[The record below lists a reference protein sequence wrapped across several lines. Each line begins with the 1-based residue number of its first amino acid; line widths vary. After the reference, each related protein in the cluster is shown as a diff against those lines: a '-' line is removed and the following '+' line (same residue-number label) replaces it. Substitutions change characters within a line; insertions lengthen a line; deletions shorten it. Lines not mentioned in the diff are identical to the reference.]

1 MIKIYNNDIHNIIND
16 FINDESFKRCDLI
29 ILDLNNFIYTNNYT
43 EDLNKIKEILYMSSY
58 IIKPG
63 GNIVVIGNNI
73 INIKDI
79 DIDEVL
85 KNELLWKK
93 RRTIIHKCK
102 LIPGKL
108 LSSEYNYIFWYSD
121 NYRPDDPVPTCHK
134 YGDNKKEL
142 SDFWNEDVDIYKNI
156 IKMFSNEN
164 DTVFEPITNSD
175 DISKYCEEL
184 NRNYIGFKNLLV

>member
-1 MIKIYNNDIHNIIND
+1 MIKFYNNIYNSIHK
-16 FINDESFKRCDLI
+16 FVNDESFKRCDLL
-29 ILDLNNFIYTNNYT
+29 ILDLNSFNYTDNYT
-43 EDLNKIKEILYMSSY
+43 EDLIKIKEILSMSSY
-58 IIKPG
+58 IIKQG
-63 GNIVVIGNNI
+63 GNIIIVGNDI
-73 INIKDI
+73 VKDI

-85 KNELLWKK
+85 KNELLWNKC
-93 RRTIIHKCK
+93 RTIVYKSELRQK
-102 LIPGKL
+102 SL
-108 LSSEYNYIFWYSD
+108 LASEYNYILWYSD
-121 NYRPDDPVPTCHK
+121 NYRPDDPDPTCHK